1 MSIFK
6 ACDIRGVYGRDLTEE
21 TIRRIGRAMGTL
33 LGPKSVVVGGDV
45 RLSTSSLKAALVS
58 GLVESGARVIDIGIV
73 PTPAFY
79 FAKDHLNADAG
90 AMVTASHNPPEH
102 NGLKLVLGPLPIT
115 EQELRAVR
123 DLCAKGEFSTET
135 GDVRD
140 ANIIPSYIS
149 FIHRIAPPRHKR
161 STSVCR
167 GQDRESRRVS
177 EGSSVDFEIRARSR
191 VGDDAH
197 SSTIILDCGN
207 GCYSE
212 IAPAVFRDFGYRV
225 EELFCTPDGGFP
237 NRHPNSAI
245 AEHLHELR
253 RRVVAEDADLG
264 IAFDGDGDR
273 VSFVDDKG
281 RFLSADKAIII
292 LSRHIMADNP
302 NQKVI
307 YDLKCSS
314 AVAEAVSHAGG
325 IPLPE
330 RSGHAF
336 IKARMISEDAAFG
349 GEVSGHYFYR
359 DLRGGDDGLYSALV
373 MADILSGSGK
383 KLSGIADAV
392 PEYVT
397 TPDIRIPFDGDR
409 EQIMERIAS
418 CFPPE
423 EVSRLDGVKINFGD
437 GWGLARISV
446 TEPAITLRFEA
457 AGEDRL
463 REIVDRFLD
472 PVPEIRTRIGGR
484 GIIHGPS
491 DAEL

>member
-21 TIRRIGRAMGTL
+21 TIHRIGRAMGTL
-33 LGPKSVVVGGDV
+33 LGPKTVVVGGDV
-45 RLSTSSLKAALVS
+45 RLSTPSLKAALVS
-58 GLVESGARVIDIGIV
+58 GLVQSGARVIDIGIV

-102 NGLKLVLGPLPIT
+102 NGLKLALGSLPIT
-115 EQELRAVR
+115 EDELRTVR
-123 DLCAKGEFSTET
+123 DLCEKGEFTTET
-135 GDVRD
+135 GDVREE
-140 ANIIPSYIS
+140 NVIPSYIS
-149 FIHRIAPPRHKR
+149 FIHGIAPRP
-161 STSVCR
+161 
-167 GQDRESRRVS
+167 
-177 EGSSVDFEIRARSR
+177 A
-191 VGDDAH
+191 DAH

-212 IAPAVFRDFGYRV
+212 IAPGVFRDFGYRV
-225 EELFCTPDGGFP
+225 EELYCTPDGGFP

-253 RRVVAEDADLG
+253 RRVLAEGADLG

-292 LSRHIMADNP
+292 LSRHILADNP

-314 AVAEAVSHAGG
+314 VVAEAVSKAGG
-325 IPLPE
+325 AAIPE

-359 DLRGGDDGLYSALV
+359 ELHGGDDGLYTALV
-373 MADILSGSGK
+373 MADILRGSGM
-383 KLSGIADAV
+383 KLSEIADAV

-409 EQIMERIAS
+409 EQIIERIAS
-418 CFPPE
+418 RFAPE

-437 GWGLARISV
+437 GWGLARVSV

-457 AGEDRL
+457 VSENRL
-463 REIVDRFLD
+463 REIVDQFLD
-472 PVPEIRTRIGGR
+472 PVPEIRRSSEGR
-484 GIIHGPS
+484 GILRGRSEADP
-491 DAEL
+491 

>member
-21 TIRRIGRAMGTL
+21 TIHRIGRAMGTL
-33 LGPKSVVVGGDV
+33 IGPKTVVVGGDV
-45 RLSTSSLKAALVS
+45 RLSTPSLKAALMS
-58 GLVESGARVIDIGIV
+58 GLGESGARVIDIGIV

-102 NGLKLVLGPLPIT
+102 NGLKLVLGSLPIT
-115 EQELRAVR
+115 DEELRTVR
-123 DLCAKGEFSTET
+123 DLCEKGEFTAEA
-135 GDVRD
+135 GDVREV
-140 ANIIPSYIS
+140 NILPSYIS

-167 GQDRESRRVS
+167 GQDRESRRAS
-177 EGSSVDFEIRARSR
+177 EESSVDFGIRAESKA
-191 VGDDAH
+191 GDDAH

-212 IAPAVFRDFGYRV
+212 LAPGVLRDFGYRV

-237 NRHPNSAI
+237 NRHPNSAV

-253 RRVVAEDADLG
+253 RRVVAEGADLG

-281 RFLSADKAIII
+281 RFLSSDKAIII
-292 LSRHIMADNP
+292 LSRHILADNP
-302 NQKVI
+302 NQKVVH
-307 YDLKCSS
+307 DLKCSS
-314 AVAEAVSHAGG
+314 VVAESVSQAGG
-325 IPLPE
+325 VPVPE

-359 DLRGGDDGLYSALV
+359 ELHGGDDGLYTALV
-373 MADILSGSGK
+373 MADILSGSGR
-383 KLSGIADAV
+383 KLSEISDAV

-409 EQIMERIAS
+409 EQIIERIAS
-418 CFPPE
+418 RFAPE

-437 GWGLARISV
+437 GWGLARVSV

-457 AGEDRL
+457 VSENRL
-463 REIVDRFLD
+463 REIVGQFLD
-472 PVPEIRTRIGGR
+472 PVPEIRRSSEGR
-484 GIIHGPS
+484 GILRGRSEADP
-491 DAEL
+491 

>member
-1 MSIFK
+1 VSIFK

-21 TIRRIGRAMGTL
+21 TIHRIGRAMGTL
-33 LGPKSVVVGGDV
+33 IGPKSVVVGGDV
-45 RLSTSSLKAALVS
+45 RLSTPSLKAALVS
-58 GLVESGARVIDIGIV
+58 GLVESGARVIDTGIV

-115 EQELRAVR
+115 EEELRTVR
-123 DLCAKGEFSTET
+123 DLSAKGEFTAES
-135 GDVRD
+135 GSVREV
-140 ANIIPSYIS
+140 NIIPSYIS
-149 FIHRIAPPRHKR
+149 FIHRVAP
-161 STSVCR
+161 
-167 GQDRESRRVS
+167 G
-177 EGSSVDFEIRARSR
+177 GAR
-191 VGDDAH
+191 AH

-207 GCYSE
+207 GCYSD
-212 IAPAVFRDFGYRV
+212 IAPGVFRDFGYGI

-253 RRVVAEDADLG
+253 RRVLAEGADLG
-264 IAFDGDGDR
+264 VAFDGDGDR

-281 RFLSADKAIII
+281 RFLSSDKAIII
-292 LSRHIMADNP
+292 LSRHIPADNP

-307 YDLKCSS
+307 YDVKCSS
-314 AVAEAVSHAGG
+314 AVAESVSRAGG
-325 IPLPE
+325 LPIAE

-349 GEVSGHYFYR
+349 GELSGHYFYR
-359 DLRGGDDGLYSALV
+359 ELHGGDDGLYTALV
-373 MADILSGSGK
+373 MADILSGSGN
-383 KLSGIADAV
+383 KLSEIADAI
-392 PEYVT
+392 PEYAT

-409 EQIMERIAS
+409 EQIIERIAS

-437 GWGLARISV
+437 GWGLARVSV

-457 AGEDRL
+457 VSENRL

-472 PVPEIRTRIGGR
+472 PVPEIRRISEGR
-484 GIIHGPS
+484 GILRGRS
-491 DAEL
+491 DAEA